1 MAHGYELE
9 MTPLQ
14 ILNVYNAVANDGV
27 MMRPHLTKEI
37 LKEDKVI
44 TKVSPVVLKNRI
56 ASPSTIRKAQELL
69 TSVAKR
75 GTARKLK
82 IDNTSFAGKTG
93 TTVTEYWKG
102 GADKKKYN
110 ASFAGYFPAENPEY
124 SMIVVVYKPQGKF
137 YGAEVAGKVFA
148 NVVERVSAIGHM
160 DVPDEVDREIVFE
173 AQSGYNNDFKSILDY
188 IGLDYNE
195 KTKYGWIKMEKE
207 NDEVVMDKQRILKQ
221 KVPDLLGMG
230 LRDATYVIESLG
242 LVAEVE
248 GVGQV
253 YKQSISPGTSID
265 NQKIK
270 IYLN

>member
-1 MAHGYELE
+1 MPKTKWSGLTVPWMAHGYELE

-44 TKVSPVVLKNRI
+44 TQVSPMVLNNRI

-93 TTVTEYWKG
+93 TTVTEYWKA

-110 ASFAGYFPAENPEY
+110 ACLLYTSPSPRDRTR
-124 SMIVVVYKPQGKF
+124 SRMPS
-137 YGAEVAGKVFA
+137 
-148 NVVERVSAIGHM
+148 SA
-160 DVPDEVDREIVFE
+160 
-173 AQSGYNNDFKSILDY
+173 
-188 IGLDYNE
+188 
-195 KTKYGWIKMEKE
+195 
-207 NDEVVMDKQRILKQ
+207 
-221 KVPDLLGMG
+221 
-230 LRDATYVIESLG
+230 
-242 LVAEVE
+242 
-248 GVGQV
+248 
-253 YKQSISPGTSID
+253 
-265 NQKIK
+265 
-270 IYLN
+270 